1 MEWLI
6 YLLPVVAIVG
16 MLFYSQVARK
26 RVMGQVASGNGGQLF
41 HDSQAG
47 YFAHL
52 GPRER
57 IIAVWPGQAHVAPES
72 TAGAVLNAVAAHTV
86 GISKYTPI
94 VMVGLTTDGRVM
106 VAEEYSEVGTRGH
119 FKTVVILPPGA
130 RAMTGPSAIPEHQGP
145 PPKNPMNV
153 MQQLEAAALIAPDG
167 SLAYRAWLSPVAL
180 AGANLARS
188 IGAVLPF
195 DPAMGP
201 QIWATVNPGAP
212 QL

>member
-1 MEWLI
+1 MEWLM
-6 YLLPVVAIVG
+6 YLVPVVVVVG
-16 MLFYSQVARK
+16 MLAYSQVARK
-26 RVMGQVASGNGGQLF
+26 QALSQVAAGNGGQLF

-47 YFAHL
+47 FFSHL

-57 IIAVWPGQAHVAPES
+57 IIAVWQGQAHVAAQS
-72 TAGAVLNAVAAHTV
+72 TAGKVLNAVSAHTV
-86 GISKYTPI
+86 GISKYTPT
-94 VMVGLTTDGRVM
+94 VMVALTTDGRVM
-106 VAEEYSEVGTRGH
+106 VSEEYSEVGTRGH
-119 FKTVVILPPGA
+119 YKTVVILPPGA
-130 RAMTGPSAIPEHQGP
+130 RAVTGPSAIPEHQGP
-145 PPKNPMNV
+145 PPKNQMNV

-167 SLAYRAWLSPVAL
+167 SLAYQAWLSPVAL

-201 QIWATVNPGAP
+201 QIWATVNPGSP